1 MDLDLEDLKSNE
13 AFTNPNFCRILWK
26 TISICV
32 IDEPEL
38 WIPTKS
44 MYYQCTFLSYSTLT
58 CPSDVFFS
66 TTVRATSATCRGGS
80 SISATRC
87 NPRTDWTRAPGISGS
102 GPLGLQMVLW
112 VCKLGIPKNGHRV
125 VKNPISQWLVAE
137 MFFFPL
143 QCVCGC
149 SCVFSFDFKI
159 GQFMLNTLPSVE
171 EVLAHGTFS
180 IFHQIPCA
188 RAHQP
193 NTNNRKERA

>member
-1 MDLDLEDLKSNE
+1 MLKRAGMIWLKYFKHPKMDLDLEDLKSNE

-58 CPSDVFFS
+58 CPSDYFFPQPLGPP
-66 TTVRATSATCRGGS
+66 VPPERIAVRGGS

-87 NPRTDWTRAPGISGS
+87 NPRADWTRAPGISGS
-102 GPLGLQMVLW
+102 GPLRLQMVLW

-125 VKNPISQWLVAE
+125 VKNPISQWLVVE
-137 MFFFPL
+137 MFFFLCSVFVGVHACFPL
-143 QCVCGC
+143 TLKLDS
-149 SCVFSFDFKI
+149 SCWI
-159 GQFMLNTLPSVE
+159 HCLL
-171 EVLAHGTFS
+171 
-180 IFHQIPCA
+180 
-188 RAHQP
+188 
-193 NTNNRKERA
+193 